1 MEIIKGKDS
10 YMKNRKRF
18 LILLLASSVF
28 FLTLLLVSG
37 VELYND
43 SQQYIDMHIH
53 RDPGYC
59 LFLWIFRVIGG
70 ENYLLLVGIAQ
81 AFLAVWCATDFANYF
96 AEKFSLGKWS
106 TFVIFICTLIPHI
119 ITPLFSASRIV
130 LSAGIMSE
138 ALALPL
144 FLVFVKELH
153 KAAVGGDKKA
163 MISSFLLSV
172 VISLVRAQLTA
183 SILIWAIVLALG
195 ALFKKQYKKWLLI
208 LLAVIVFFVGKSMIV
223 KTYNY
228 FVQGQFINTT
238 YGKVNTLTNILYASD
253 RSQGEGIENE
263 ELRVVFYMLYDLMD
277 EREYNYQYG
286 GDTLVERVDYLES
299 VHDGLK
305 FDVCEAG
312 LKEYIK
318 AQGVEGYLP
327 LDIKADE
334 YAGELIKE
342 IFGGCAGRWIS
353 HYFVLGMW
361 GAIRNVAVVH
371 PILGI
376 YALAVGLLA
385 VIITIAFFKNNR
397 ESQEAWLMLIALLSI
412 AGISFS
418 TAFTIMCLSRY
429 MVYGFAG
436 FYTAAYL
443 MLLAIIKRYENMKEA
458 KDGI

>member
-1 MEIIKGKDS
+1 LEIIKGKDS

-28 FLTLLLVSG
+28 FLTLLFVSG

-59 LFLWIFRVIGG
+59 LFLWIFRVLAGDA
-70 ENYLLLVGIAQ
+70 YLLWVGIAQ
-81 AFLAVWCATDFANYF
+81 ALLVAWCTAVFTDYF
-96 AEKFSLGKWS
+96 AIQFSLGKWS
-106 TFVIFICTLIPHI
+106 VFVIFMCALMPHI

-153 KAAVGGDKKA
+153 KAAVDGDKKA
-163 MISSFLLSV
+163 VIKSFLLSV
-172 VISLVRAQLTA
+172 AISLVRAQLTA

-195 ALFKKQYKKWLLI
+195 VLFKKQYKKLLLI
-208 LLAVIVFFVGKSMIV
+208 LLAVIVFFVGKSMVV

-228 FVQGQFINTT
+228 CVQGQFINTT
-238 YGKVNTLTNILYASD
+238 YGKVNTLTNVLYASD
-253 RSQGEGIENE
+253 REQGEDIENE
-263 ELRVVFYMLYDLMD
+263 ELRDVFYMLYDLMD
-277 EREYNYQYG
+277 ESEYNYQYG
-286 GDTLVERVDYLES
+286 GDTLAERVDYLES
-299 VHDGLK
+299 VHDSLK

-312 LKEYIK
+312 LKEYSK
-318 AQGVEGYLP
+318 TQGVEGYLP

-334 YAGELIKE
+334 YAGELIRE
-342 IFGGCAGRWIS
+342 IFPGCVGRWMS
-353 HYFVLGMW
+353 HYLLLGMW

-371 PILGI
+371 PILNI
-376 YALAVGLLA
+376 YALALGLLA
-385 VIITIAFFKNNR
+385 VIMTVIFFKKNR
-397 ESQEAWLMLIALLSI
+397 ESKEAWLMLIALLSV

-443 MLLAIIKRYENMKEA
+443 MLLAIIKRYKRNVKEV
-458 KDGI
+458 